1 MMTRAA
7 ARSSSVRA
15 RENAPIGYSI
25 QAPKAQCLTGMV
37 LSDVCVNVLR
47 KLGGLVAIGTLVLGR
62 HAALVAQVPRHV
74 LLQGEAAVA
83 ARTVVTL
90 VHGVHFAPSPG
101 GVLAST

>member
-1 MMTRAA
+1 M
-7 ARSSSVRA
+7 
-15 RENAPIGYSI
+15 I
-25 QAPKAQCLTGMV
+25 
-37 LSDVCVNVLR
+37 LSDVRVNVLG

-62 HAALVAQVPRHV
+62 HAALVTQMPRHV

-101 GVLAST
+101 GVLTST